1 MTDPEEHWHGFSP
14 AVGTGSPDV
23 RRAGDLAFAGPPP
36 GPQWPG
42 REPSKEELHGVPST
56 DTVARSPLGVGVS
69 TTRRP
74 EQIAREEG
82 EQRPT
87 VGFRGRARRPFGRS
101 EPEEGGMAS
110 SEPISEE
117 SPYLHPSG

>member
-1 MTDPEEHWHGFSP
+1 MTYPEEHWHGFSP
-14 AVGTGSPDV
+14 AVGTGSPEV
-23 RRAGDLAFAGPPP
+23 RRAGDLAFASPPP

-42 REPSKEELHGVPST
+42 REPSKEELGGVPST
-56 DTVARSPLGVGVS
+56 DTLARSPMGVGVS

-87 VGFRGRARRPFGRS
+87 VGFLGRSRRPFGRS
-101 EPEEGGMAS
+101 QPEEAGMAPPK
-110 SEPISEE
+110 PISKE
-117 SPYLHPSG
+117 SPHLPPRG